1 MSKAL
6 AFEEILSDPRHIRS
20 DLRLLERAVLA
31 RWEIPHSAKR
41 RIVERLREIVDDIK
55 RRTSE
60 TSIERRVMLRA
71 QRVHLAMA
79 RVNREDVASAIGSLL
94 GLDQASSR
102 GEPGPV
108 SPGA

>member
-1 MSKAL
+1 MSRSL
-6 AFEEILSDPRHIRS
+6 AFEEILSDPRHIRG

-41 RIVERLREIVDDIK
+41 RIVERLREIIDDTK
-55 RRTSE
+55 RRTAE
-60 TSIERRVMLRA
+60 TSTERRIMLRA

-79 RVNREDVASAIGSLL
+79 RVNRQDVASAIGSLL
-94 GLDQASSR
+94 GLDGTSSR
-102 GEPGPV
+102 GASGPV